1 MRTSAPGGSGRY
13 LDVAGALDNPLQGLA
28 LNWSL
33 HPSLASAN
41 VPVAAVSA
49 VDEYDFWARGVWGD
63 VEQRML
69 EAIGT
74 FPPVPDPAVEGG
86 RGDAAGRDPALAT
99 PPVRR
104 RQLGDD
110 GDLPRE

>member
-1 MRTSAPGGSGRY
+1 MRTSAPGGSDATSMSPGRSTT
-13 LDVAGALDNPLQGLA
+13 LQGLA

-33 HPSLASAN
+33 HPTLASAN

-74 FPPVPDPAVEGG
+74 FPPVPDPAASKVAEVTQQVATLRSQLLPFADGNWG
-86 RGDAAGRDPALAT
+86 RR
-99 PPVRR
+99 
-104 RQLGDD
+104 
-110 GDLPRE
+110 